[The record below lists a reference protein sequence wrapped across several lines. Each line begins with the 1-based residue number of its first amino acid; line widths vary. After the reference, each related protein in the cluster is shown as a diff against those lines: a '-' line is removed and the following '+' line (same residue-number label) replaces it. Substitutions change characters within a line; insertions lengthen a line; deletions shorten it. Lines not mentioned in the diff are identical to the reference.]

1 MNRLSAISR
10 RVLLA
15 VIALTVLGFALR
27 LARYQQSLFGDETST
42 LYLVRG
48 RGFMEVLS
56 LVSSDKEITPPLYFL
71 LAWLTTQLGSA
82 AELIRLPSLIAGT
95 AVIPLSYVVGYR
107 TMGRAAG
114 LIAATIVTLAPTLI
128 FVSGDGRAY
137 AVTILML
144 VGSTAAL
151 LAAVRTRHTRWWVAY
166 GALSC
171 LAMYGH
177 YTAAFVLVGQLGW
190 LLWAHPQARRAALLA
205 NVAAA
210 VLYLPWIP
218 WLLADFDSP
227 TVDILS
233 ALQGT
238 GFAAKRYAVEVW
250 AIGYPFK
257 SPHDVPGVFAAVL
270 GLAGFLVAV
279 MAGLIRR
286 LRMPRRG
293 DEQRRAFDRGLVLAL
308 ALLLSA
314 PVLELLMLALTGND
328 LFGARN
334 LNVAS
339 VGLALTIAGLV
350 VAAGRIWGGIAL
362 IGILICFAVGA
373 VGALEAN
380 SRLPDTKGAVALA
393 NERAENGAVLLDLY
407 TSPLVNPV
415 PVSALSA
422 YADTSAVTVVSPFL
436 PTSPPPFLLTPSQ
449 SEIDSTVRNVF
460 SDSAGGDV
468 YILGSPGR
476 VVAEDG
482 SVSVKT
488 DPPSL
493 NNQPSEAIGVVAPEG
508 SKIVDISTL
517 LGVDEL
523 QLTVVHVPERSGL
536 STRDNPEAR

>member
-1 MNRLSAISR
+1 LNRLSAISR

-71 LAWLTTQLGSA
+71 LAWLTSQLGSA

-107 TMGRAAG
+107 MMGRAAG
-114 LIAATIVTLAPTLI
+114 LITATIVTLAPTLI
-128 FVSGDGRAY
+128 FFSGDGRAY
-137 AVTILML
+137 AVTILLL
-144 VGSTAAL
+144 VGSTAAM
-151 LAAVRTRHTRWWVAY
+151 LAAVRTGRTRWWVAY

-190 LLWAHPQARRAALLA
+190 LLWAHPQARRPALLA

-218 WLLADFDSP
+218 WLIADFDSP
-227 TVDILS
+227 TVDVLS

-257 SPHDVPGVFAAVL
+257 SPHDVPGVPAAVI

-279 MAGLIRR
+279 VAALIRR
-286 LRMPRRG
+286 LRTPRRD
-293 DEQRRAFDRGLVLAL
+293 DETRRAFDRGLVLAL

-350 VAAGRIWGGIAL
+350 VAAGRIFGAIAL
-362 IGILICFAVGA
+362 IGVLACFAVGA
-373 VGALEAN
+373 VSTLQV
-380 SRLPDTKGAVALA
+380 DTKLPNFEAA
-393 NERAENGAVLLDLY
+393 
-407 TSPLVNPV
+407 
-415 PVSALSA
+415 
-422 YADTSAVTVVSPFL
+422 ADF
-436 PTSPPPFLLTPSQ
+436 
-449 SEIDSTVRNVF
+449 IDSTAGPDDVVVDLLSPRVTPVPLTSLDAYLPQTRPEYRPLLPEGEPPFVGVTPVPPTRPLLRDAVAAAEGHRLFLVVSDTGLERVGDEAIAILVEPVVPGIGTTVR
-460 SDSAGGDV
+460 
-468 YILGSPGR
+468 YELPPGST
-476 VVAEDG
+476 VVAERRFEG
-482 SVSVKT
+482 
-488 DPPSL
+488 
-493 NNQPSEAIGVVAPEG
+493 IGPVNVVAIEPG
-508 SKIVDISTL
+508 APPGDTAPSRP
-517 LGVDEL
+517 G
-523 QLTVVHVPERSGL
+523 
-536 STRDNPEAR
+536 

>member
-1 MNRLSAISR
+1 LNRLSAISR

-82 AELIRLPSLIAGT
+82 VELIRLPSLIAGT

-107 TMGRAAG
+107 MMGRAAG
-114 LIAATIVTLAPTLI
+114 LITATIVTLAPTLI
-128 FVSGDGRAY
+128 FFSGDGRAY
-137 AVTILML
+137 AVTILLL
-144 VGSTAAL
+144 VGSTAAM
-151 LAAVRTRHTRWWVAY
+151 LAAVRTGRTRWWVAY

-190 LLWAHPQARRAALLA
+190 LFWAHPQARRPALLA

-218 WLLADFDSP
+218 WLIADFDSP
-227 TVDILS
+227 TVDVLS

-257 SPHDVPGVFAAVL
+257 SPHDVPGVPAAVI

-279 MAGLIRR
+279 VAALIRR
-286 LRMPRRG
+286 LRTPRRD
-293 DEQRRAFDRGLVLAL
+293 DEPRRAFDRGLVLAL

-350 VAAGRIWGGIAL
+350 VAAGRIFGAIAL
-362 IGILICFAVGA
+362 IGVLACFTVGA
-373 VGALEAN
+373 VSTLQV
-380 SRLPDTKGAVALA
+380 DTK
-393 NERAENGAVLLDLY
+393 
-407 TSPLVNPV
+407 LVNFK
-415 PVSALSA
+415 AA
-422 YADTSAVTVVSPFL
+422 ADF
-436 PTSPPPFLLTPSQ
+436 
-449 SEIDSTVRNVF
+449 IDSTAGPDDVVVDLLSPRVTPVPLTSLDAYLPQTRPEYRPLLPEGEPPFVGLAPVPPTRPLLRDAVAAAEGHRLFLVTSDNGLEREGDEATAIVVEPVVPGTGTTVR
-460 SDSAGGDV
+460 
-468 YILGSPGR
+468 YELPPGSS
-476 VVAEDG
+476 VVAERRFEG
-482 SVSVKT
+482 LGPV
-488 DPPSL
+488 
-493 NNQPSEAIGVVAPEG
+493 NVVEIEPGALAG
-508 SKIVDISTL
+508 
-517 LGVDEL
+517 
-523 QLTVVHVPERSGL
+523 
-536 STRDNPEAR
+536 EARTGGG